1 MKAAKNFLMFVVIS
15 GLLTLAV
22 SWSVLVT
29 ITSASSLSHIFSGA
43 GVYEYTAGQ
52 ARATIQSSGA
62 VPEQYQA
69 VVNAAI
75 EGAITADRLE
85 AITQPLLVD
94 VVSWIEQ
101 PAGTPPP
108 KLVINIS
115 PIKQEIVRSL
125 QTAELSAVEKLALVS
140 QVGKLLPDQLDLSEA
155 QALASNSTSAL
166 SGSEADVAAQPETS
180 PIDAALVQIK
190 SGVVAA
196 RIMLLIGLGLTI
208 GGVIVLA
215 WISRRDGR
223 AMLQRPAKACLIVA
237 ALLAIF
243 CLVVSL
249 LPGTNSLASAS
260 SPMQFIE
267 SAIAPSLRE
276 VGLTMRWTVVLIGV
290 VGIALYGISF
300 ALPKVASPV
309 QQ

>member
-1 MKAAKNFLMFVVIS
+1 MKAAKNFLMFVVMS

-52 ARATIQSSGA
+52 ARATIQSSDA
-62 VPEQYQA
+62 VPEQYRG

-75 EGAITADRLE
+75 EGAITAERLE
-85 AITQPLLVD
+85 TITQPLLVD

-115 PIKQEIVRSL
+115 SIKQEIVRSL
-125 QTAELSAVEKLALVS
+125 QSAEITAIEKLALVS
-140 QVGKLLPDQLDLSEA
+140 QVGKLLPDQLDLTEA
-155 QALASNSTSAL
+155 QALAGTTTGTL
-166 SGSEADVAAQPETS
+166 SGSDANAVVQPETS
-180 PIDAALVQIK
+180 PIDTALSQIK

-208 GGVIVLA
+208 GGLIMLV

-223 AMLQRPAKACLIVA
+223 AMLRRPAKACLIVA
-237 ALLAIF
+237 VLLAVF
-243 CLVVSL
+243 CLIVSL
-249 LPGTNSLASAS
+249 LPSTGSLASAS
-260 SPMQFIE
+260 IPMQFVE
-267 SAIAPSLRE
+267 SAIAPFLRE
-276 VGLTMRWTVVLIGV
+276 VGLIMRWTVVLIGA

-300 ALPKVASPV
+300 ALPKVAARAEL
-309 QQ
+309 

>member
-1 MKAAKNFLMFVVIS
+1 MKAAKNFLMFVVMF

-22 SWSVLVT
+22 SWSVLMT

-62 VPEQYQA
+62 VPEQYRG
-69 VVNAAI
+69 VVNTAI

-94 VVSWIEQ
+94 IVGWIEQ

-115 PIKQEIVRSL
+115 SIKQEIVRSL
-125 QTAELSAVEKLALVS
+125 QSAEITAVEKLALVS
-140 QVGKLLPDQLDLSEA
+140 QVGKLLPDQLDLTEA
-155 QALASNSTSAL
+155 QALATTAANAL
-166 SGSEADVAAQPETS
+166 PDSEANTVAQPQTS
-180 PIDAALVQIK
+180 PIDATLSQVK
-190 SGVVAA
+190 SGVAAA

-208 GGVIVLA
+208 GGLIALV

-223 AMLQRPAKACLIVA
+223 AMLRRPAKACLIVA
-237 ALLAIF
+237 VLLAVF
-243 CLVVSL
+243 CLIVSL
-249 LPGTNSLASAS
+249 LPSTGSLASAS
-260 SPMQFIE
+260 SPMQFVE
-267 SAIAPSLRE
+267 SAIVPFLRE
-276 VGLTMRWTVVLIGV
+276 VGLIMSWTVVLIGV
-290 VGIALYGISF
+290 VGVALFGISF
-300 ALPKVASPV
+300 ALPKVALPA